1 MEGDFKRLT
10 IEEVRSLL
18 RASVSEAGGQKAW
31 AGGQKAWAGANAVSE
46 TTVCEVL
53 RGTRQPGPRVL
64 GPLGL
69 LRMEPAYAHNPFR
82 ASQPEAR
89 A

>member
-1 MEGDFKRLT
+1 MAGDDFKRLT
-10 IEEVRSLL
+10 IKEVRTLL
-18 RASVSEAGGQKAW
+18 RASVAEAGGQKKW
-31 AGGQKAWAGANAVSE
+31 ATAHGLSVA
-46 TTVCEVL
+46 TVCEVL

-69 LRMEPAYAHNPFR
+69 LRLETAYAASPFG

>member
-10 IEEVRSLL
+10 IEEVRALL

-31 AGGQKAWAGANAVSE
+31 AGANSVSE

-69 LRMEPAYAHNPFR
+69 LRMEPSYALNPFG
-82 ASQPEAR
+82 ASASEAR